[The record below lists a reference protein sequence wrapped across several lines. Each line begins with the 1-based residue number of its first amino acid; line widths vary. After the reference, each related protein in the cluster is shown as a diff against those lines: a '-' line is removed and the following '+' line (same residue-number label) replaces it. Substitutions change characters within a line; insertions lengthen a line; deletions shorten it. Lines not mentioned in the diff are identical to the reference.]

1 MCGIAGQLGHCS
13 PDAARRAVKSMVAE
27 LAHRGP
33 DWEGTAEFLGEK
45 RGFPIPAERWLV
57 TAWRKEMTENLKD
70 LRLARLGFIDRE
82 AAVRAWADGKSLREA
97 PRQLWYVHALETWLR
112 YEERFRNI
120 S

>member
-1 MCGIAGQLGHCS
+1 
-13 PDAARRAVKSMVAE
+13 MVAE